1 MKLFF
6 NLTGSNE
13 YDNMITGSNEPVK
26 DILKEVG
33 KLKIDKRK
41 FEIAMARAELNRN
54 TLAEKTGCNTGS
66 GFVCIRCYDI
76 WRRNYTG
83 CNCADKR
90 EYLRATYCGI

>member
-13 YDNMITGSNEPVK
+13 CDNIITGSNEPVK

-54 TLAEKTGCNTGS
+54 TLAEKADMPIPTICN
-66 GFVCIRCYDI
+66 V
-76 WRRNYTG
+76 YTRG
-83 CNCADKR
+83 TCKP
-90 EYLRATYCGI
+90 ATAGRIAKALGVDVTEIIEQ